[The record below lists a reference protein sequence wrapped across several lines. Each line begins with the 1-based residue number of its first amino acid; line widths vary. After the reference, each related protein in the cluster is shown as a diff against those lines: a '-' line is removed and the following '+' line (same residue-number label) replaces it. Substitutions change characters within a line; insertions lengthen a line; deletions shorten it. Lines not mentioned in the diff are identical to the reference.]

1 MSLWNKSKKIYVSL
15 SIVLVTMLNSSLS
28 LALPLSPGD
37 RIEVSIP
44 NEKYFTRTYEVNQNG
59 ELEIPYLGAITVVG
73 LEPNEVKEV
82 LTLALT
88 SNNFFPPNTLQL
100 SIQILKW
107 APILV
112 SVSGEVFQ
120 PGRVLINQPEDPQIS
135 FTSPEANQITGE
147 YQPKRY
153 LTSAIEATGG
163 VLPTANIHQIIFKRN
178 GQERI
183 IDLSGAFTGKPIED
197 IPLITGDEIIVPAA
211 NRFQPELVR
220 PSLITPAG
228 IKVIV
233 SNLTEPA
240 SSNSTSAIGNDEEGI
255 AFTYGARFSQ
265 AVIATN
271 CVGGTQATNANR
283 SAILVRTNRLTG
295 ETNYIE
301 RSVEDLLR
309 NSHNNV
315 DNPLLM
321 PRDGVACYDSTVT
334 NVRDV
339 FQTFSQIINP
349 FSLLRNLFDSQSK

>member
-1 MSLWNKSKKIYVSL
+1 MLKKIYVSL

-73 LEPNEVKEV
+73 LEPDEVKEV

-120 PGRVLINQPEDPQIS
+120 PGRVLINQPDDPKIS